1 MPAVECIL
9 DITVIKKK
17 KKKKKKKQKKNPSNG
32 NTQVEMSYVVG
43 NSQFF
48 CFVFFSEK

>member
-17 KKKKKKKQKKNPSNG
+17 KKKKKKQKKNPSNG
-32 NTQVEMSYVVG
+32 KTQVEMSYVVG

-48 CFVFFSEK
+48 CCFFQ